1 MHLFVH
7 FIFVHWKKKWIW
19 KTNNLIFKKYFM
31 YIFCPA
37 EFILI
42 LIAAM
47 IYDEFNVQIIMKLRW
62 HDEKH

>member
-1 MHLFVH
+1 
-7 FIFVHWKKKWIW
+7 
-19 KTNNLIFKKYFM
+19 M

-47 IYDEFNVQIIMKLRW
+47 IYDEFNVQIIMKLR
-62 HDEKH
+62 